1 MLIFKET
8 KFIKS
13 PFKSEAELE
22 NVIVQNYEY
31 LFGPSSLYLPKAK
44 IKTADGGG
52 TIPDGFAIDIA
63 VLLLYAHECTQF
75 VAPTD

>member
-1 MLIFKET
+1 MLIFNDT

-13 PFKSEAELE
+13 PFDNEAELE
-22 NVIVQNYEY
+22 IVIFKNYEY
-31 LFGPSSLYLPKAK
+31 LFGPNSFYLPKAK

-63 VLLLYAHECTQF
+63 
-75 VAPTD
+75 